1 MQPSRASPPETSA
14 GGESLRRRLAA
25 AGVIGAT
32 VALHELAHA
41 LVAVRLGGRVR
52 EVGVGFGP
60 PLLRVALR
68 GVPVVLRLLPAGGY
82 AAVDTETLPVRRR
95 IPVLLAGP
103 VANIAA
109 GVGLLLALRRHPSV
123 APAGGRAVEVT
134 GVVGALAQLA
144 QAARQGAGPL
154 GRVAGA
160 VNLGLGLM
168 NLLPV
173 YPLDGGHVVVSLMEA
188 RGLPVRVRQAFVQL
202 SSLVFVLLAEAAL
215 LGDLRRLAD
224 ARARSRAG
232 T

>member
-1 MQPSRASPPETSA
+1 M
-14 GGESLRRRLAA
+14 GESLRRRLVA

-41 LVAVRLGGRVR
+41 WTAVRLGGRVR

-68 GVPVVLRLLPAGGY
+68 GVPVVVRALPVGGY
-82 AAVDTETLPVRRR
+82 AAVETETLPPRRR

-103 VANIAA
+103 LANVAA
-109 GVGLLLALRRHPSV
+109 GLALLGALRRHP
-123 APAGGRAVEVT
+123 APPAPGDRPLAVS
-134 GVVGALAQLA
+134 GVVGALMSLA
-144 QAARQGAGPL
+144 QAAAQGGGAV
-154 GRVAGA
+154 GRAAGA

-173 YPLDGGHVVVSLMEA
+173 YPLDGGHVALALMEL
-188 RGLPVRVRQAFVQL
+188 RGLPSWVRQAFVRL

-215 LGDLRRLAD
+215 VADIRRLNV
-224 ARARSRAG
+224 G
-232 T
+232 THDRGTTPA

>member
-1 MQPSRASPPETSA
+1 MRRS
-14 GGESLRRRLAA
+14 SLRRSLAA

-41 LVAVRLGGRVR
+41 WAALRLGGRVR

-60 PLLRVALR
+60 PLLRGALR
-68 GVPVVLRLLPAGGY
+68 GIPVVLRVLPVGGY

-103 VANIAA
+103 LANVAA
-109 GVGLLLALRRHPSV
+109 GLALLLGLRGHP
-123 APAGGRAVEVT
+123 APARTGSRPLEIS
-134 GVVGALAQLA
+134 GVVGALAALA
-144 QAARQGAGPL
+144 GAARHGAGAV

-173 YPLDGGHVVVSLMEA
+173 YPLDGGHVVVGLMEA
-188 RGLPVRVRQAFVQL
+188 RGLPARVRQAFVRL
-202 SSLVFVLLAEAAL
+202 SLLVFVLLAEAAL
-215 LGDLRRLAD
+215 LADLRRLAESD
-224 ARARSRAG
+224 ARP
-232 T
+232 